1 MTTHVDPVPREAR
14 PYQGKR
20 AGIVSR
26 TTANVID
33 VVIVVVF
40 VISVWLG
47 WAALRFLF
55 DPRNFEMPMPPR
67 GFVLVIGYVTFALY
81 LGVSWATAGRS
92 IGGGLMGLRVVNFR
106 GEQLR
111 PAGAL
116 LRGAF
121 CAIFPLG
128 LLWVVV
134 SRENR
139 AVQDL
144 VLRTSVIYDWDVHR
158 RPRESR

>member
-26 TTANVID
+26 TAANIID
-33 VVIVVVF
+33 VVIVVV
-40 VISVWLG
+40 VVLSVWLG
-47 WAALRFLF
+47 WAGLRFLF
-55 DPRNFEMPMPPR
+55 DPRGFEMPSLPP
-67 GFVLVIGYVTFALY
+67 GYLVVVGYVTFALY
-81 LGVSWATAGRS
+81 LAVAWATSGRTF
-92 IGGGLMGLRVVNFR
+92 GGGLLGLRVVNYK
-106 GEQLR
+106 GERLR

-116 LRGAF
+116 VRGAF

-134 SRENR
+134 SGANR
-139 AVQDL
+139 SVQDV
-144 VLRTSVIYDWDVHR
+144 VLRTSAIYDWDVR
-158 RPRESR
+158 RPPRETG